1 MRKSETLRC
10 RVTVVI
16 DTGIPVTKIEVTD
29 HLPHPFVT
37 GDFPALPFA
46 VFPHVSRLEKPF
58 PSILSSLPK
67 GKKTISLYTMRF
79 STERLCL
86 LAKKTHHLVLPFCS
100 K

>member
-1 MRKSETLRC
+1 M
-10 RVTVVI
+10 

-29 HLPHPFVT
+29 HIPHPFVT

-67 GKKTISLYTMRF
+67 EKKNNSTLYNAVF
-79 STERLCL
+79 N
-86 LAKKTHHLVLPFCS
+86 
-100 K
+100 

>member
-16 DTGIPVTKIEVTD
+16 DTGIKVTKIEVTD

-37 GDFPALPFA
+37 EDFPALPFA
-46 VFPHVSRLEKPF
+46 VFPHVFRLEKPF

-67 GKKTISLYTMRF
+67 EKKQFHSIQCGFQLNVCVY
-79 STERLCL
+79 
-86 LAKKTHHLVLPFCS
+86 
-100 K
+100 